1 MKQVK
6 KPLKTGGIF
15 LTDENGR
22 VLKFTAKQAMTQ
34 IKRFRKNS
42 ERKFT
47 NGFKYKHLELIEKD
61 QYFCYSMA

>member
-1 MKQVK
+1 MKQIK

-15 LTDENGR
+15 LTDANGR
-22 VLKFTAKQAMTQ
+22 ILKFTEKQALIQ
-34 IKRFRKNS
+34 IRKFRKIS
-42 ERKFT
+42 EKKFT